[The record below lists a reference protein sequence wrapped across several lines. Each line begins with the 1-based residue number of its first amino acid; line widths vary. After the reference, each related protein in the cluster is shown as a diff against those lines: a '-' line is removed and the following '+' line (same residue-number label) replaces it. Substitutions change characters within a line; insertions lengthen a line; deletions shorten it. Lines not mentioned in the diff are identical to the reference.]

1 MEAMCLNWKSLSHYN
16 FFRINHKQQSQTKSE
31 TKKLFAKS
39 SFSNIT
45 TNKTS
50 LLRIYFHLLIQSLF
64 LHCSKVKVLAQS
76 CLILCEPM
84 DCSPPGSSIHGILQA
99 RILEQVA
106 ISFSKGEGD
115 FFFFINL
122 VSIQLFKKSICIYI
136 SRIIFKCLS
145 ISKHLNVNQIPLFC
159 MVVF

>member
-1 MEAMCLNWKSLSHYN
+1 MLSV
-16 FFRINHKQQSQTKSE
+16 
-31 TKKLFAKS
+31 
-39 SFSNIT
+39 SN
-45 TNKTS
+45 
-50 LLRIYFHLLIQSLF
+50 
-64 LHCSKVKVLAQS
+64 S
-76 CLILCEPM
+76 CDPV
-84 DCSPPGSSIHGILQA
+84 DCSLPGSSVHGILQA

-159 MVVF
+159 MVVFRNLKKLNEIIGNTENIIIFSCTCHIKMYIKIVTKFIRISLFKI